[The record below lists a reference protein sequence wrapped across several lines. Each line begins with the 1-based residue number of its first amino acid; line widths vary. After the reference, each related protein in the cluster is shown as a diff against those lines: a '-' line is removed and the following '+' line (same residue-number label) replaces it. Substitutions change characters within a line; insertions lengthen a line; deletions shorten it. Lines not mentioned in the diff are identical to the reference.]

1 MRRLTA
7 TLLLLTSVA
16 LDAQQQPPVFRAATD
31 LVEVDVIVRDRD
43 GKFVPDL
50 SAGDFIVEEN
60 GQPQSIQAFYVRV
73 GGVTTAPSDS
83 ASTAATELAGA
94 AAQPPRALVVVFDDE
109 HLTAAG
115 FRRAQAAAETLFA
128 EEFHARDIGGVISAG
143 RMANN
148 RLSSDR
154 EELLRAV
161 RNAKPRGGA
170 NAALLEL
177 QRWPRMNESELF
189 AVARGVN
196 DVLEEVVRRACYDD
210 PGQCRPPAGP
220 EYARTMIQ
228 HKTRD
233 LSASTR
239 AQANNTLHTMTR
251 LFSGL
256 APFDRRKIVLMI
268 SEGFLTEDS
277 LPLLRDSAAA
287 AAQADVR
294 VYAVDAKGLDT
305 HRMGEHLRGETAGNN
320 ESLGNLLNVESDSGA
335 LSSLG
340 VDSGGAYLRN
350 LNDLNRAIR
359 LIAEDSANHYVVAFK
374 PSTPQDGKFHP
385 IRVRVTREGVSVR
398 ARRGYLAVAKTPPV
412 TSTSPATT
420 DATDVANLKP
430 VVAAEAP
437 PDKGASASAPDTTAT
452 ATSPAEPAAVVRT
465 RPGAAENA
473 QRLAPSGAADSD
485 AAEGWAAFQRGDV
498 DTAYARL
505 STAANRTAAQ
515 PWVHYTLGISS
526 YAIGRFKE
534 AADAWERVRG
544 AAPEFEPAYFDLIDA
559 YLQQRDFDRAT
570 RVARTALERWPRDP
584 EIYQA
589 LGVVQTVRGS
599 LDDAV
604 KSFREALT
612 IAPDD
617 ANTYFNLG
625 KAMEL
630 RYFKSRRYVDQL
642 RRWVSNEADRTEAID
657 NYRRHIELKGVYA
670 DSARAGLQRL
680 EWVSRPK

>member
-7 TLLLLTSVA
+7 ALLFLTSVA

-73 GGVTTAPSDS
+73 GGVTRMPSES
-83 ASTAATELAGA
+83 PA
-94 AAQPPRALVVVFDDE
+94 AAAADPARTSAQLPRAIVVVFDDE
-109 HLTAAG
+109 HLTTAG
-115 FRRAQAAAETLFA
+115 FRRAQAAAETLFSD
-128 EEFHARDIGGVISAG
+128 EFHASDIGGVISAG

-148 RLSSDR
+148 RLTSDR

-161 RNAKPRGGA
+161 RNAKPRGSA

-189 AVARGVN
+189 AVARGVD
-196 DVLEEVVRRACYDD
+196 DVLDEVVRRACFDD

-228 HKTRD
+228 HKARD

-256 APFDRRKIVLMI
+256 AQFDRRRIVLMV

-277 LPLLRDSAAA
+277 LPIVRESAAA

-320 ESLGNLLNVESDSGA
+320 DSLGNLLNVESDSGA

-350 LNDLNRAIR
+350 LNDLNRAVR
-359 LIAEDSANHYVVAFK
+359 LIADDSANHYVVAFK

-385 IRVRVTREGVSVR
+385 IRVRVNRQGVSVR

-412 TSTSPATT
+412 TSTATT
-420 DATDVANLKP
+420 TDSTDVGDLKP
-430 VVAAEAP
+430 EAAPETAP
-437 PDKGASASAPDTTAT
+437 ERAVSAPSPDTTIAG
-452 ATSPAEPAAVVRT
+452 ALPAESAALVRT
-465 RPGAAENA
+465 RPRAAENA

-505 STAANRTAAQ
+505 SAAASRPAAQ
-515 PWVHYTLGISS
+515 AWVHYTLGISS
-526 YAIGRFKE
+526 YAIGRYKE
-534 AADAWERVRG
+534 AADAWERVRA

-559 YLQQRDFDRAT
+559 CLQQRDFDHAT
-570 RVARTALERWPRDP
+570 RVARSAIERWPKDP

-612 IAPDD
+612 LAPGD

-642 RRWVSNEADRTEAID
+642 RRWVSNEADRNDAID
-657 NYRRHIELKGVYA
+657 NYRKHIELKGVYA

-680 EWVSRPK
+680 EWVSKPK